1 MPRNFECSPKL
12 QAQACR
18 VVLRGIKGGLTEARK
33 ME

>member
-1 MPRNFECSPKL
+1 MPRNSPCSLKL

-18 VVLRGIKGGLTEARK
+18 VVLSGNKGVLTEARK